1 MTNTQEVIQEQPQG
15 QLQEQQKIDP
25 KLQKQMDS
33 YIAALMYSM
42 HNPKTSGNVLEMLK
56 SAPPEQSIPYTA
68 IQLNSQVEQ
77 AFSKK
82 LGGKVDDSVKLA
94 GAMYLASDL
103 SELGNAA
110 KLWETPVTEK
120 DVPKMFQGIVT
131 KYIHNGLRDGSID
144 PIQLQKDIEPL
155 MNDKQRQIGQM
166 AQQKL
171 QLPDQPTESMGVDMY
186 LKKKMAPV
194 EQENQKLKGML
205 QGVNQQQQQVQQ
217 QQQQADP
224 VMQALQRGIQ

>member
-1 MTNTQEVIQEQPQG
+1 MDDQITQMQPQEGQPQEQ
-15 QLQEQQKIDP
+15 KVDP

-42 HNPKTSGNVLEMLK
+42 HNPKTSGNVIEMLK

-68 IQLNSQVEQ
+68 MQLNSQIEQ
-77 AFSKK
+77 SFSKK
-82 LGGKVDDSVKLA
+82 MGGKVADEVKLA

-110 KLWETPVTEK
+110 KLWEKPVSEQ

-131 KYIHNGLRDGSID
+131 KYIHQGLKDGSID
-144 PIQLQKDIEPL
+144 PIKLQADTEPL
-155 MNDKQRQIGQM
+155 LNDKQRQIGQTL
-166 AQQKL
+166 QKEIG
-171 QLPDQPTESMGVDMY
+171 LPDQPTESMGVDMY
-186 LKKKMAPV
+186 LKKKITPI

-205 QGVNQQQQQVQQ
+205 QGVNQQQQQQTQ
-217 QQQQADP
+217 EAQQADP
-224 VMQALQRGIQ
+224 VMQALQRGIK